1 MRLRAGRKASE
12 AAPSSD
18 YFPSVMVRQAEGF
31 VQQRGVCVC
40 VCVCVAPWQGWSW
53 SWVEGWCDDPGGRRK
68 SGQRL
73 QSWGPG
79 RREQEALRTDQDG
92 VPAGRR
98 QRQ

>member
-40 VCVCVAPWQGWSW
+40 VCLCLCVCVCVCVCSTVAGL
-53 SWVEGWCDDPGGRRK
+53 VLELGGR
-68 SGQRL
+68 L
-73 QSWGPG
+73 
-79 RREQEALRTDQDG
+79 
-92 VPAGRR
+92 V
-98 QRQ
+98 